1 MNIPGLSELDN
12 AEIERVI
19 VTIPEIEKVWVFGS
33 RAKGNFKPGSDVD
46 LALEGTKV
54 SFQTVRETSLRL
66 NEETYLPYGFDILNL
81 ASVENEDLRKHL
93 SRVALLV
100 YERI

>member
-12 AEIERVI
+12 AEIERV
-19 VTIPEIEKVWVFGS
+19 VANIPEIEKVWVFGS
-33 RAKGNFKPGSDVD
+33 RAKGNFKPGSDVV

-54 SFQTVRETSLRL
+54 SFHTVRETSFRL
-66 NEETYLPYGFDILNL
+66 TEETYLPYSFDILNL
-81 ASVENEDLRKHL
+81 TAVENENLRKHL